1 MTNIGSPLSRP
12 MTKRLLIAVASC
24 LVALAAH
31 GTAQQPDV
39 IVFEGQT
46 YKLHSNPL
54 EDYFAAHPDQRHPS
68 EPPEDGPYTSSTGLW
83 RGYVATLGFE
93 DGVLVLRGLET
104 LNPRGLQDDEPRM
117 VSSIDRY
124 FPDAQSRIC
133 DWFSGLLVLPHGE
146 LRSYVHLGYGSIYEF
161 QTLLRIRSGQVVDRA
176 DFTYDEYLKYK
187 RRLFALF
194 METPEYQRAFEFY
207 RQVDEEAI
215 EKSEVDVDEINQFIF
230 DGGGWDR
237 FVDLEFTQPSQAK

>member
-1 MTNIGSPLSRP
+1 
-12 MTKRLLIAVASC
+12 MTKRLLVAVASC

-54 EDYFAAHPDQRHPS
+54 EGYFAAHPDKRHPS
-68 EPPEDGPYTSSTGLW
+68 EPPEDGSYVSSTGLW
-83 RGYVATLGFE
+83 RGYVATFGFE
-93 DGVLVLRGLET
+93 DGVLVLRGFET
-104 LNPRGLQDDEPRM
+104 LNPRGLEDDEPSM
-117 VSSIDRY
+117 VSSLDRY

-161 QTLLRIRSGQVVDRA
+161 QTLLRIRNGQAVDRT
-176 DFTYDEYLKYK
+176 DFTYDEYLNYK

-194 METPEYQRAFEFY
+194 METLEYQRAIEFY
-207 RQVDEEAI
+207 RQVDEEII
-215 EKSEVDVDEINQFIF
+215 EETELDVDEINQFIF
-230 DGGGWDR
+230 DGGGWER
-237 FVDLEFTQPSQAK
+237 FVDLEFAQTSQAK

>member
-1 MTNIGSPLSRP
+1 MTNIGTRLSRP
-12 MTKRLLIAVASC
+12 MTKRPLIAVASC

-39 IVFEGQT
+39 VVFEGQT

-54 EDYFAAHPDQRHPS
+54 EDYFVAHPDNPHPS
-68 EPPEDGPYTSSTGLW
+68 EPPEDGPYVSSTALW
-83 RGYVATLGFE
+83 RGYVATFGFE

-104 LNPRGLQDDEPRM
+104 LSPRGMEEDEPRM
-117 VSSIDRY
+117 VSSVDRY

-161 QTLLRIRSGQVVDRA
+161 QTLLRIRNGQVVDRA
-176 DFTYDEYLKYK
+176 DFTYDEYLNYK
-187 RRLFALF
+187 RRLFALY

-207 RQVDEEAI
+207 RQADEEVM
-215 EKSEVDVDEINQFIF
+215 EESEVDVDETNQFIF
-230 DGGGWDR
+230 DGGGWER
-237 FVDLEFTQPSQAK
+237 FVDLEFAQTSQAK